1 MSLKLGSYF
10 HREMS
15 LNGCRAESVMMRGM
29 VIDMEEARLHT
40 LAQIK
45 AFLDGT
51 AEGAFRVP
59 KADRP
64 RFIARMLTRFDS
76 ACHGRADKSVLLR
89 YLERMTGLSRQ
100 QVTRLVRQY
109 RQDGTLSSRHGAPRH
124 AFPRRFT
131 ATDVALLAEM
141 DALHGTVSGPATK
154 KLMERA
160 CRVFGDARFERLAG
174 ISVSH
179 LYNLRGGTSYQRT
192 RRHWTKTRPTGV
204 PIGQRRAPQPNG
216 RPGYIRIDSVHQ
228 GDQDGVKGVYHINA
242 VDCVTQFQL
251 VATCEKIS
259 EAYLLPV
266 IRQLLA
272 GFPFVILGFHADNG
286 SEYIN
291 YQVATLLEKLRIE
304 FTKSRPR
311 HSNDNALAESKNGA
325 VVRKHLGYAHIP
337 QQFAE
342 QVNAFCTQH
351 LNPYVNFHRPCFFPE
366 TITDAKGKARKRYR
380 YEDMKTPYEKLKSLP
395 EASQYLK
402 LGITVAHL
410 DAIASRVSDNEAAL
424 ALNHARRTLFQT
436 IAATNRKQ
444 A

>member
-1 MSLKLGSYF
+1 MSLSG
-10 HREMS
+10 
-15 LNGCRAESVMMRGM
+15 GCSESVMMQGM
-29 VIDMEEARLHT
+29 VIDMEEARLQT
-40 LAQIK
+40 IEQVR
-45 AFLDGT
+45 AFLDGA
-51 AEGAFRVP
+51 AEIAFRIP
-59 KADRP
+59 KAERYP
-64 RFIARMLTRFDS
+64 FIERVLTRCGY
-76 ACHGRADKSVLLR
+76 AAQGRVGKGVLLR
-89 YLERMTGLSRQ
+89 YLARLTGLSRQ

-109 RQDGTLSSRHGAPRH
+109 RTDGRLSTRHGPPQHGFRC
-124 AFPRRFT
+124 RFT
-131 ATDVALLAEM
+131 ATDVALLADM

-160 CRVFGDARFERLAG
+160 LLIFGDARFERLAG

-179 LYNLRGGTSYQRT
+179 LYNLRGGTQYQRT

-216 RPGYIRIDSVHQ
+216 LPGYIRIDSVHQ
-228 GDQDGVKGVYHINA
+228 GDQDGMKGVYHINA
-242 VDCVTQFQL
+242 VDSVTQFQL

-266 IRQLLA
+266 IRQLLEE
-272 GFPFVILGFHADNG
+272 FPFVILGFHADNG

-291 YQVATLLEKLRIE
+291 YQVALLLEKLRIE

-325 VVRKHLGYAHIP
+325 VVRKHLGYAHLP

-342 QVNAFCTQH
+342 QVNTFCTHH

-366 TITDAKGKARKRYR
+366 TITDAKGKERKRYHYR
-380 YEDMKTPYEKLKSLP
+380 DMKTPYEKLKSLP
-395 EASQYLK
+395 DVRQYLK
-402 LGITVAHL
+402 LGITVEQL
-410 DAIASRVSDNEAAL
+410 DGQAARMSDTEAAL
-424 ALNHARRTLFQT
+424 ALNHARSTLFQS
-436 IAATNRKQ
+436 ISAASRKR

>member
-1 MSLKLGSYF
+1 
-10 HREMS
+10 
-15 LNGCRAESVMMRGM
+15 MMQGM
-29 VIDMEEARLHT
+29 VIDMEEARLQT
-40 LAQIK
+40 VAQVK

-51 AEGAFRVP
+51 TEVAFRVP
-59 KADRP
+59 KAERN
-64 RFIARMLTRFDS
+64 RFIERVLKRFGY
-76 ACHGRADKSVLLR
+76 APHGKTDKGVLLR
-89 YLERMTGLSRQ
+89 YIERMTGLSRQ

-109 RQDGTLSSRHGAPRH
+109 RRDGKLSKQQVAPTHG
-124 AFPRRFT
+124 FTGRFT

-141 DALHGTVSGPATK
+141 DVLHSTLSGPATK

-160 CRVFGDARFERLAG
+160 LLVFGDVRFERLAG

-179 LYNLRGGTSYQRT
+179 LYNLRGGKQYQNK
-192 RRHWTKTRPTGV
+192 RRHWTKTRPSGV

-216 RPGYIRIDSVHQ
+216 MPGYIRIDSVHQ

-242 VDCVTQFQL
+242 VDCVTQMQF

-266 IRQLLA
+266 IRQLLD

-291 YQVATLLEKLRIE
+291 YQVAKLLDKLLIE

-337 QQFAE
+337 QYCASL
-342 QVNAFCTQH
+342 VNAFCAGF
-351 LNPYVNFHRPCFFPE
+351 LNPYVNYHRPCFFPE
-366 TITDAKGKARKRYR
+366 TITDAKGKERKRYR
-380 YEDMKTPYEKLKSLP
+380 YEEMKTPYEKLKSLP
-395 EASQYLK
+395 KASKYLK
-402 LGITVAHL
+402 LGITFKQL
-410 DAIASRVSDNEAAL
+410 DVQAAKMSDNDAAL
-424 ALNHARRTLFQT
+424 ALNNARRKLFQS
-436 IAATNRKQ
+436 ISAAMKKQ

>member
-1 MSLKLGSYF
+1 MSLS
-10 HREMS
+10 
-15 LNGCRAESVMMRGM
+15 GCRSESVMMRGM

-40 LAQIK
+40 LAQVK
-45 AFLDGT
+45 AFLGGT

-59 KADRP
+59 KTERH
-64 RFIARMLTRFDS
+64 RFIESVLTRFGY
-76 ACHGRADKSVLLR
+76 AQQGRVGKGVLLR
-89 YLERMTGLSRQ
+89 YLERMTRLSRQ

-109 RQDGTLSSRHGAPRH
+109 RQEGTLSTRHGAPRY

-131 ATDVALLAEM
+131 ATDVAVLADM

-160 CRVFGDARFERLAG
+160 CHLFGDARFERLAG

-179 LYNLRGGTSYQRT
+179 LYNLRGGNQYQRT

-216 RPGYIRIDSVHQ
+216 LPGYIRIDSVHQ
-228 GDQDGVKGVYHINA
+228 GDQDGVKGVYHINT
-242 VDCVTQFQL
+242 VDSVTQFQL

-266 IRQLLA
+266 IRQLLE

-325 VVRKHLGYAHIP
+325 VVRKHVGYAHIP
-337 QQFAE
+337 QPFAT
-342 QVNAFCTQH
+342 QVNAFCANH
-351 LNPYVNFHRPCFFPE
+351 LNPYVNFHRPCLFPE
-366 TITDAKGKARKRYR
+366 TVTDAKGKARKRYR
-380 YEDMKTPYEKLKSLP
+380 DEDMKTPYEKLKSLP

-402 LGITVAHL
+402 RGITVAQL
-410 DAIASRVSDNEAAL
+410 DGIALRISDNEAAV
-424 ALNHARRTLFQT
+424 ALNHARRHLFQA
-436 IAATNRKQ
+436 IAAASRKQ

>member
-1 MSLKLGSYF
+1 MAPRRWHSESPKRNATSLSSVFSSGSAI
-10 HREMS
+10 RRTTRPT
-15 LNGCRAESVMMRGM
+15 RACCCAIS
-29 VIDMEEARLHT
+29 
-40 LAQIK
+40 
-45 AFLDGT
+45 
-51 AEGAFRVP
+51 
-59 KADRP
+59 
-64 RFIARMLTRFDS
+64 S
-76 ACHGRADKSVLLR
+76 AC
-89 YLERMTGLSRQ
+89 GLSRQ

-109 RQDGTLSSRHGAPRH
+109 RNNGKLSKQPSAPKHG
-124 AFPRRFT
+124 FTGRFT
-131 ATDVALLAEM
+131 ATDVALLAEV
-141 DALHGTVSGPATK
+141 DALHSTLSGPATK

-160 CRVFGDARFERLAG
+160 LLVFGDARFERLAG

-179 LYNLRGGTSYQRT
+179 LYNLRGSKPYQNK
-192 RRHWTKTRPTGV
+192 RRHWTKTRPTGI

-216 RPGYIRIDSVHQ
+216 MPGYIRIDSVHQ

-266 IRQLLA
+266 IRQLLD

-291 YQVATLLEKLRIE
+291 YQVAALLEKLRVE

-337 QQFAE
+337 QYCASL
-342 QVNAFCTQH
+342 VNAFCADF
-351 LNPYVNFHRPCFFPE
+351 LNPYVNYHRPCFFPE
-366 TITDAKGKARKRYR
+366 TITDTKGKERKRYR
-380 YEDMKTPYEKLKSLP
+380 YEEMKTPYEKLKSLP
-395 EASQYLK
+395 GASQYLK
-402 LGITVAHL
+402 PDITFEQL
-410 DAIASRVSDNEAAL
+410 DVQAAKMSDNDAAL
-424 ALNHARRTLFQT
+424 ALNNARRKLFQA
-436 IAATNRKQ
+436 ISVAMKKQ